1 MTRILLPTD
10 FSDNSYKAISYGVSL
25 FKDTPCTFYLLNTYM
40 PPVYHTEYILGSP
53 GQIGLGDMIREESK
67 NNLKELKEK
76 LETEFKNPLHSF
88 ITHSAFNM
96 LTEEV
101 SRMTDAEKIDLVV
114 MGTKGATGAEE
125 ILFGTN
131 TVHTIRKSKCPVLA
145 IPKEYNF
152 KPPKSILFP
161 TDYEVSYSE
170 KKISSLLRIANK
182 QDAKIHVMHV
192 FTQLE
197 LDSDQ
202 NENQNTLK
210 GILGKNGVF
219 HEVQNDEI
227 ITAINKFQEHTAVD
241 MLVMIQ
247 NKHTF
252 LERLFIEPTIK
263 KIGFHVKVPFMVIPQ
278 L

>member
-10 FSDNSYKAISYGVSL
+10 FSDNSFKAISYGLSL
-25 FKDTPCTFYLLNTYM
+25 FKEEPCTFYLLNTYM
-40 PPVYHTEYILGSP
+40 PPVYHTEYLLGSP

-67 NNLKELKEK
+67 KNLKELKEK
-76 LETEFKNPLHSF
+76 LETEFKNPLHTF

-101 SRMTDAEKIDLVV
+101 SHMTEAEEIDLVI
-114 MGTKGATGAEE
+114 MGTQGATGAEE

-145 IPKEYNF
+145 IPQGYDY

-170 KKISSLLRIANK
+170 KKISALLQITKK
-182 QDAKIHVMHV
+182 QDATVHVMHV

-202 NENQNTLK
+202 LTNQNTLK
-210 GILGKNGVF
+210 GILGKNGIF
-219 HEVQNDEI
+219 HEVENDEI
-227 ITAINKFQEHTAVD
+227 ITAINKFQEHITVD

-252 LERLFIEPTIK
+252 MERLFIEPTIK

-278 L
+278 P